1 MSLSCRGGKSVLH
14 LLLRSVLPQI
24 TVFTSGNQPPSTGSV
39 PNSFYSNQPH
49 TLLVTDKFTVCVLWM
64 TSGGFVLPGHNATE
78 LYFPSAWPPF
88 AFFHMIITHLLPSAM
103 CGRAADGPGNWNMGR
118 QVHQRGKERKCK
130 VRRGILRLA
139 PGKGALHE
147 WVTHHPRK
155 TQKKQLGKKDI
166 TPFCV
171 NATFLLA
178 GKSKE
183 VLFVWLFLFPDR
195 QRRGFLY

>member
-1 MSLSCRGGKSVLH
+1 M
-14 LLLRSVLPQI
+14 
-24 TVFTSGNQPPSTGSV
+24 
-39 PNSFYSNQPH
+39 
-49 TLLVTDKFTVCVLWM
+49 
-64 TSGGFVLPGHNATE
+64 LPGHNATE

-155 TQKKQLGKKDI
+155 TQKKPLGKKDI